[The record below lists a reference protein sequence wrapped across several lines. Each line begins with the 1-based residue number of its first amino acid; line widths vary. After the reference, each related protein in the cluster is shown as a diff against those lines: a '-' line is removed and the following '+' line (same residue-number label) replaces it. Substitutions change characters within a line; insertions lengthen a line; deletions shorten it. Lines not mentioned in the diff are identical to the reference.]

1 MICSKRI
8 IFSWHQIKI
17 TPCYK
22 FDSSLSSDLA
32 SRDMNYAKEKE
43 RKKKNEKEE
52 KWKNRKAKERWEKIA
67 IFSNK

>member
-32 SRDMNYAKEKE
+32 SRDMDYAKEKE
-43 RKKKNEKEE
+43 RKKKYEKRKKKKEKEE
-52 KWKNRKAKERWEKIA
+52 K
-67 IFSNK
+67 